1 MQKKTFFIITFFIL
15 TKAFLGQDTTI
26 YKMDY
31 VPKRLPFNL
40 TYKDYSN
47 KPLVA
52 LVLSGGGSR
61 GLSQIGTLKA
71 FEEKQVPFD
80 YIIGT
85 SMGSIVGGMYA
96 SGYSIKQMDSIVNKI
111 DWNDFFSANE
121 TNRRE
126 LFIEQKITED
136 KAIFSL
142 RFDGFKPVIPISI
155 ATGQKVANF
164 LNLLEFNAPIHFVNS
179 FDNLLFKYKAVATDL
194 VNGKTVVLSKGSLG
208 KAMRASSSISL
219 LLSPV
224 YIDSLILV
232 DGGLVANVPVNIAKN
247 LDCDLIIAVNSTS
260 PLNSRQDLSYPW
272 VIADQMVS
280 IPMNI
285 ITNKHIENADILIT
299 PDLGELKNSD
309 FSKIRESILE
319 GYYSTLELT
328 DSINNAYYNLL
339 KSSFKVNNK
348 PIINYTFLADNEL
361 INNELKKR
369 FSGNKEVYLND
380 IMSVLYLIYSK
391 GDFEDI
397 WIEHIDEGVNN
408 KLIINSVLNPVVN
421 KVNISGVTL
430 LNKEVINKLFIPLE
444 GKPYNAKNLV
454 KVLLELLRTY
464 RDKGYSLAEIEH
476 VYFDKQSKEI
486 DIKVKEG
493 YIDIIEIEGNSRTGK
508 DLILREFSLKPG
520 DYFVYSK
527 IEKGLIGLRSS
538 KFFDDIDVSIKR
550 QDTINVLDIKIKER
564 NPAVLRLGLKIDSE
578 NLSQL
583 LLDLRDEN
591 LYGTGTELGATFF
604 GGTRNRSYTIEY
616 KANRL
621 FKTILTYK
629 LKAYYDLADIN
640 VYKDDSLSSRKRFIR
655 NKDSE
660 YRQILK
666 GFSFGIG
673 TQAGKLGN
681 FIIEGKYENNEI
693 KNKTDYY
700 GTTYKINIASL
711 KFELTIDSRDKYPY
725 TLNGFYVKSFYETA
739 QKNFGSDV
747 GYSKIY
753 NYYSTTFT
761 ILKKHTFQSKFIL
774 GFADETLPLSQ
785 QFALGGQSSFFGYRE
800 NEFKGRQ
807 VFISSIEYR
816 YFLPFKIFF
825 DTYFKVR
832 YDLGS
837 IWANRQEIRFKDL
850 KHGLGTTL
858 SFDTPI
864 GPADFSIGRSFYL
877 RQSSTNSWITWGD
890 LFFYFNIGFTY

>member
-1 MQKKTFFIITFFIL
+1 MQKKTFVIIILFIF

-47 KPLVA
+47 RPIVA

-71 FEEKQVPFD
+71 FEEKHVRFD

-96 SGYSIKQMDSIVNKI
+96 SGYSINQIDSIVNVI

-126 LFIEQKITED
+126 LFIDQKITED

-142 RFDGFKPVIPISI
+142 RFDGYKPVIPISI

-164 LNLLEFNAPIHFVNS
+164 LNLLEFNAPIHFVNT
-179 FDNLLFKYKAVATDL
+179 FDELLYKYRAVATDL
-194 VNGKTVVLSKGSLG
+194 VNGKTVVLSKGSMG

-260 PLNSRQDLSYPW
+260 PLNTKQELAYPW

-309 FSKIRESILE
+309 FSKIKHSIAE
-319 GYYSTLELT
+319 GYYSALELA
-328 DSINNAYYNLL
+328 DSINNSYFNLL
-339 KSSFKVNNK
+339 KSSFKIKDK
-348 PIINYTFLADNEL
+348 PLINYSFITDNEL
-361 INNELKKR
+361 IKNELNKR
-369 FSGNKEVYLND
+369 YSGEKEVYLND
-380 IMSVLYLIYSK
+380 IMSLLYLIYSN

-397 WIEHIDEGVNN
+397 WIEHVADGVNN
-408 KLIINSVLNPVVN
+408 KIVINSVYNPFVY
-421 KVNISGVTL
+421 KVNIKGVNL
-430 LNKEVINKLFIPLE
+430 LNKEYINNLFSHLE
-444 GKPYNAKNLV
+444 GKPYNPKKLV
-454 KVLLELLRTY
+454 NTLLELIRVY
-464 RDKGYSLAEIEH
+464 RNKGYSLAEIEQVH
-476 VYFDKQSKEI
+476 YNKQTKEI
-486 DIKVKEG
+486 DIIVKEG
-493 YIDIIEIEGNSRTGK
+493 LIDNIIVEGNNITGN
-508 DLILREFSLKPG
+508 DLILREFSFNKG
-520 DYFVYSK
+520 DYLVYSK

-538 KFFDDIDVSIKR
+538 KFFDDIDVSVKR
-550 QDTINVLDIKIKER
+550 QDTINVLNIKVKER
-564 NPAVLRLGLKIDSE
+564 NPAILRLGLKIDNE

-583 LLDLRDEN
+583 LLDIRDEN
-591 LYGTGTELGATFF
+591 VYGTGTELGATFF
-604 GGTRNRSYTIEY
+604 GGTRNRSYAIEY

-629 LKAYYDLADIN
+629 LKAFYDLADIN
-640 VYKDDSLSSRKRFIR
+640 VYKDDSLKSKKKFIR

-666 GFSFGIG
+666 GFSLGIG

-693 KNKTDYY
+693 KNKIDYT
-700 GTTYKINIASL
+700 GTTYKMNIASI

-747 GYSKIY
+747 GFSKIY

-761 ILKKHTFQSKFIL
+761 VLKNHTFNSKFII

-785 QFALGGQSSFFGYRE
+785 QFSLGGQNSFFGYRE
-800 NEFKGRQ
+800 NEFRGRQ
-807 VFISSIEYR
+807 VLITSVEYR
-816 YFLPFKIFF
+816 YYLPIKIFF

-864 GPADFSIGRSFYL
+864 GPADFSVGRSFYL
-877 RQSSTNSWITWGD
+877 RQSSTKSWISWGD
-890 LFFYFNIGFTY
+890 VFFYFNIGFTY